1 MTLARLLRC
10 TQGDYRVVV
19 SYDGSIQLTSD
30 GTTHTRAYRKEPK
43 GEKALK
49 PGTGMM
55 RVGKD
60 KRRSTQPVEIEVSE
74 FEKYWNLATDARG
87 NPQFVHKPWEK

>member
-10 TQGDYRVVV
+10 TREGHRVVV

-30 GTTHTRAYRKEPK
+30 GTVHTRVYKK
-43 GEKALK
+43 VTIGALK

-55 RVGKD
+55 RVKKQKVRVTD
-60 KRRSTQPVEIEVSE
+60 PAEIYLEE
-74 FEKYWNLATDARG
+74 FEKYWDLAEDAKG
-87 NPQFVHKPWEK
+87 NPEFIYKPWEK